1 MYPYLFEQKWLPSYI
16 VFICIGIAAAF
27 LCCKIVA
34 DKTDV
39 SYEVF
44 STLCIMFLISL
55 LTGFASARLFQM
67 LYNFIET
74 GKVGTGIT
82 FLGGLI
88 GGVATFALMYFIMRK
103 KLKGTLPIALRMAV
117 PAVSVAH
124 AFGRIG
130 CFFAGCCYGKQTDGF
145 IAVTFPFGDGQGVPR
160 IPTQLIEAIFLFALF
175 AVLIYL
181 AVKKKDILCAFIYS
195 IGYSVFRF
203 VIEFFRDDD
212 RGELVKCLS
221 PSQFICLI
229 IFIASIIGITIALII
244 KSKSKASKT

>member
-44 STLCIMFLISL
+44 SALCIMFLISL

-88 GGVATFALMYFIMRK
+88 GGVVTFALMYFIMRK
-103 KLKGTLPIALRMAV
+103 KLCAWQCLRFPWRTL
-117 PAVSVAH
+117 SDESD
-124 AFGRIG
+124 AFWPVVVT
-130 CFFAGCCYGKQTDGF
+130 ASSPTDSL
-145 IAVTFPFGDGQGVPR
+145 P
-160 IPTQLIEAIFLFALF
+160 
-175 AVLIYL
+175 
-181 AVKKKDILCAFIYS
+181 
-195 IGYSVFRF
+195 
-203 VIEFFRDDD
+203 
-212 RGELVKCLS
+212 
-221 PSQFICLI
+221 
-229 IFIASIIGITIALII
+229 
-244 KSKSKASKT
+244 